1 MALKLCLQLNSHME
15 ICLKTHVWEALECCR
30 WYQNW
35 ISQLE
40 ILCSE
45 NIMFITYK
53 TDCSTSPLTSN
64 GCWVADAAQI
74 IKPFTWQ
81 EWEQKGCGGLQG
93 NTTNILVWKGDLSSV
108 AGHLS
113 LMHGLISLRYGILF
127 FFSPVLSAAVCD
139 SFCALEIT
147 SWFKMRSGMWNLQS
161 GFPLYCIFVLYC
173 FL

>member
-1 MALKLCLQLNSHME
+1 MNGLAFYANSSEYLRLFFLYKSLVEWSSTMALKLCLQLNSRME
-15 ICLKTHVWEALECCR
+15 ICLKTHVWEVLECCR
-30 WYQNW
+30 WYHNW

-64 GCWVADAAQI
+64 GCWMADTAQI

-81 EWEQKGCGGLQG
+81 EREQKGCGSLQG
-93 NTTNILVWKGDLSSV
+93 NTTNILDWQGDLSSV

-113 LMHGLISLRYGILF
+113 LMHGLISLRYSILF
-127 FFSPVLSAAVCD
+127 FSLLFWIL
-139 SFCALEIT
+139 
-147 SWFKMRSGMWNLQS
+147 
-161 GFPLYCIFVLYC
+161 LYVIAFVH
-173 FL
+173 